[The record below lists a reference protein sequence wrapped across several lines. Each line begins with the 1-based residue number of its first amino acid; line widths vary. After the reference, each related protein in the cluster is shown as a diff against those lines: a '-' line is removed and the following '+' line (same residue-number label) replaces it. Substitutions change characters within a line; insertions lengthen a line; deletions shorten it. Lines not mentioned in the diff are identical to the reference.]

1 MLTLPL
7 WTVMADAGGGWA
19 PGSLPGWSAV
29 VALTALLGAS
39 TLATYVPLPGRAW
52 RLDLRC
58 APCAA
63 MAGLSVLAA
72 TWLLA
77 LGPATVN
84 LTESTF
90 TDTIRDN
97 DIVLVDFW
105 AAWCGPCRRFAPV
118 FEAASEQHPDV
129 VFAKVDT
136 EAEQALAAQ
145 ADITSIPTL
154 MAFRQGV
161 LVFAQPGALPAK
173 GLEQVVTAVR
183 ELDMDDVRAQLAARA
198 AQPTR

>member
-1 MLTLPL
+1 M
-7 WTVMADAGGGWA
+7 
-19 PGSLPGWSAV
+19 
-29 VALTALLGAS
+29 
-39 TLATYVPLPGRAW
+39 
-52 RLDLRC
+52 
-58 APCAA
+58 
-63 MAGLSVLAA
+63 
-72 TWLLA
+72 
-77 LGPATVN
+77 ATVN

-145 ADITSIPTL
+145 ADITSIPML